1 MTTPALPA
9 DIASTVRRALSEDI
23 GSGDLTAE
31 LIPAD
36 KTDNA
41 IIISR
46 EDAILCGT
54 AWFNEVFWQIDT
66 TVRIEW
72 SFQDGD
78 PVKPDVP
85 LCRLSGNT
93 RALLTGERTALNFL
107 QLLSGTAT
115 TTHRYVALLHG
126 LKARLLD
133 TRKTIPGLRSGQ
145 KYAVACGGGKNHRM
159 GLYDAILIKEN
170 HIEAAG
176 DIAQAVQLA
185 KPLHRFVE
193 VEVENL
199 EQLTEALAAGA
210 DTVMLD
216 NFSIEMMQKAV
227 AINNGTAQLE
237 VSGNVTGDSLRE
249 IATTGVDFIS
259 VGALT
264 KNVQAIDFSMRI
276 M

>member
-1 MTTPALPA
+1 M
-9 DIASTVRRALSEDI
+9 
-23 GSGDLTAE
+23 
-31 LIPAD
+31 
-36 KTDNA
+36 
-41 IIISR
+41 
-46 EDAILCGT
+46 
-54 AWFNEVFWQIDT
+54 
-66 TVRIEW
+66 
-72 SFQDGD
+72 
-78 PVKPDVP
+78 
-85 LCRLSGNT
+85 
-93 RALLTGERTALNFL
+93 
-107 QLLSGTAT
+107 
-115 TTHRYVALLHG
+115 
-126 LKARLLD
+126 
-133 TRKTIPGLRSGQ
+133 
-145 KYAVACGGGKNHRM
+145 
-159 GLYDAILIKEN
+159 
-170 HIEAAG
+170 
-176 DIAQAVQLA
+176 
-185 KPLHRFVE
+185 E